1 MNQHCN
7 ISYVKE
13 GKNKTEAKTSKQPK
27 EIQQV
32 SFVNATHEK
41 HSVHYQTV
49 KPIADSDDRKLL
61 LHSATEAAR
70 LIRLQELSSAK
81 LVQACIQHTKDV
93 NDQLNAIVHINYT
106 EALREAKKADDYIRD
121 LDKNSQEFKNL
132 AETLPLLGVP
142 FVSKDN
148 LKTKNFI
155 TIAGHPKRVKNPPS
169 EEDAEVIQRFQL
181 ISETSTTHNF
191 RFRQSGAILLAITNL
206 PKNSQLWETYNSGGS
221 SGGTAALVA
230 SMAVSIGIG
239 NDLGGSV
246 RIPSFCCG
254 IFGLKPT
261 AGSVPLNGMVPEVT
275 EPQMQQLW
283 TIGPIC
289 RYAEDLELVYKVM
302 LRNEMTTKRL
312 NFDGP
317 FDMRNISIFYVK
329 ELNDLLCEPLQADVK
344 ESVKM
349 AVKHFEDTYGL
360 HAQPVEFEFANH
372 TFELFFANA
381 TGDRLPDSYMTC
393 LKRTINWLTN
403 KNSDETPLTLILNL
417 AKTILIADRQTINF
431 YRDKSKQL
439 KDEVHRML
447 GQTGVLLYPAMATT
461 APFHYQPNFTLF
473 NIIYT
478 TLFNVLGL
486 PAISCPMGLNNHGLP
501 LGIQVI
507 GGPNSEPF
515 LIAVAKEIE
524 KAFGGWVPP
533 RSTK

>member
-1 MNQHCN
+1 MSPSSSSLDVRETRLTSQWDTISEVWSQGWQEIDWPRN
-7 ISYVKE
+7 IVY
-13 GKNKTEAKTSKQPK
+13 
-27 EIQQV
+27 
-32 SFVNATHEK
+32 
-41 HSVHYQTV
+41 YQTV

-61 LHSATEAAR
+61 LHSAKEAAR
-70 LIRLQELSSAK
+70 LIRLQKLSSAK
-81 LVQACIQHTKDV
+81 LIQACIRHIKDV
-93 NDQLNAIVHINYT
+93 NGQLNAIVHENYV
-106 EALREAKKADDYIRD
+106 EALREAEKADDYIRD

-155 TIAGHPKRVKNPPS
+155 TIAGHIKRINDPPS
-169 EEDAEVIQRFQL
+169 EEDAEVVQRF
-181 ISETSTTHNF
+181 
-191 RFRQSGAILLAITNL
+191 RRSGAILLAITNL
-206 PKNSQLWETYNSGGS
+206 PKNSQLWETYNSLFGKTSNPYDLRRTSGGS

-230 SMAVSIGIG
+230 SMAVPIGIG
-239 NDLGGSV
+239 NDLGGSI

-289 RYAEDLELVYKVM
+289 RYAEDLELVYKIM
-302 LRNEMTTKRL
+302 LRNEMTTKHL
-312 NFDGP
+312 NFEGT
-317 FDMRNISIFYVK
+317 FDLKNISIFYVK
-329 ELNDLLCEPLQADVK
+329 ELNDLLCEPLQSDVK

-349 AVKHFEDTYGL
+349 AVKHFEDTFGL
-360 HAQPVEFEFANH
+360 NAQPVEFEFANH
-372 TFELFFANA
+372 TFELFFAKE
-381 TGDRLPDSYMTC
+381 TGDRLPDSYTTC

-403 KNSDETPLTLILNL
+403 KNSDETPLTVILNL
-417 AKTILIADRQTINF
+417 AKRILIADRKTINF
-431 YRDKSKQL
+431 YRDKSEQL
-439 KDEVHRML
+439 KDEIHGIL

-461 APFHYQPNFTLF
+461 APFHYQPNFTIF

-486 PAISCPMGLNNHGLP
+486 PAISCPMGLNDNGLP
-501 LGIQVI
+501 LGIQIV